1 MLLALQFEGQ
11 DAVSGK
17 CDDGEADQPA
27 GVLPG
32 GSSPSS

>member
-27 GVLPG
+27 AFCQEAPP
-32 GSSPSS
+32 PSS